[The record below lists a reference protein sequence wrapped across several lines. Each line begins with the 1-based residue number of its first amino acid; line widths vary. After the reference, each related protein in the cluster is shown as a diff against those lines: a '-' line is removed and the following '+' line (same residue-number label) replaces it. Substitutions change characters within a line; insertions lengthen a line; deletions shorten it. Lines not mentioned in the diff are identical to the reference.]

1 MLFNNLAVRD
11 CGKCCSYHLNE
22 YIKLEEVKGS
32 MCVCMSLVVRISI
45 TRLSKGRRDICQAS

>member
-32 MCVCMSLVVRISI
+32 IVCVHESGCAH
-45 TRLSKGRRDICQAS
+45 QHNASF